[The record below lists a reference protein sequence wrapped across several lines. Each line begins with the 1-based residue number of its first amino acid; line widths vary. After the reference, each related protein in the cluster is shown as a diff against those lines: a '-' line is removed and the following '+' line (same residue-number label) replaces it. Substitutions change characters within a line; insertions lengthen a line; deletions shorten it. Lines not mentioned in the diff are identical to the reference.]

1 MKITKEYI
9 QKELFGKTGKIN
21 GKKLK
26 RLKLDEEEIYLIYF
40 NKEKPLCECGNSLKF
55 KSFSKGYVT
64 KYCSRHCFNHSE
76 YNAKQAKYNKS
87 KMSKE
92 AKENA
97 VIKQKQTKLERYGNE
112 NYINSFKSRQTCIKN
127 NSDAKRLEKI
137 RNTNME
143 RYGVEYKNNPEKAK
157 ITTLEKYGAVFPI
170 HSDTIQKRKTPKL
183 IDMAA

>member
-87 KMSKE
+87 K
-92 AKENA
+92 
-97 VIKQKQTKLERYGNE
+97 NE
-112 NYINSFKSRQTCIKN
+112 
-127 NSDAKRLEKI
+127 
-137 RNTNME
+137 
-143 RYGVEYKNNPEKAK
+143 
-157 ITTLEKYGAVFPI
+157 
-170 HSDTIQKRKTPKL
+170 
-183 IDMAA
+183 